1 MEKERK
7 SPTKS
12 ATLYNVGTIKTGN
25 DGNKYIIVENKN
37 GIKKWQKH
45 KNVTKKNNTN
55 SLDIYK
61 IKILDEVELNKIA
74 LKNKTYQILT
84 QKVIPEINDLKIKT
98 FIVPLPLSETNLYW
112 SDYFPPTYIQKIYNK
127 NINNINY
134 MYFIVYMN
142 KEGDKIIYDKPIKI
156 NFSNLT
162 KKNKISIINIF
173 EKYLLGQYNWNEI
186 NDNWMI
192 VSFHKNKDIKNN
204 MNTMLYVNI
213 QFDIN
218 YDSMDN
224 MYNNM
229 TKLVIYFEKTCVKY
243 IVLWYMIDYNLKI
256 TINLLDNNKI
266 IEKLKKHIIK
276 QKNINHS
283 KFIFVNLKDK
293 KLESNNIWSYTK

>member
-1 MEKERK
+1 MDKERP
-7 SPTKS
+7 SPSKS

-37 GIKKWQKH
+37 GVKKWQKH
-45 KNVTKKNNTN
+45 KKVTKKNNTKL
-55 SLDIYK
+55 LDIYK

-98 FIVPLPLSETNLYW
+98 FIVPLPLSKTNLYW

-127 NINNINY
+127 NINNISY
-134 MYFIVYMN
+134 MYLIIYMN

-162 KKNKISIINIF
+162 KKTKISIINIF
-173 EKYLLGQYNWNEI
+173 EKHLLGQYNWNEI
-186 NDNWMI
+186 NNNWMI

-218 YDSMDN
+218 HDSIDN

-243 IVLWYMIDYNLKI
+243 IVLWHIIDYNLKI

-266 IEKLKKHIIK
+266 IEKLKKHITK
-276 QKNINHS
+276 QKNINHA
-283 KFIFVNLKDK
+283 KFIFVNLKDN
-293 KLESNNIWSYTK
+293 KLESNNIWSYKK